1 MINVSELEPLNQL
14 SECIV
19 NLDYENIEQAAQD
32 AIAAGIPAYTAVT
45 QGMAKGMEIVGQKF
59 EEGEYYLAELIV
71 AADIMMKGMRVLEP
85 YLKEKD
91 RVPKGKVVLGTVKG
105 DLHDI
110 GKNLVSILL
119 EGAGFMVI
127 DLGIDVPVTRFVE
140 TVRAEKPDVL
150 GLSALLSPCIA
161 EMKRVIQAL
170 QEAGL
175 RDAVKVIVGGAT
187 LTDEVAK
194 QIEADYRAKDA
205 VEGVSICQSW
215 VTEGKPRE

>member
-1 MINVSELEPLNQL
+1 MSELEPLNRL

-19 NLDYENIEQAAQD
+19 NLDFENIEHAAQD

-71 AADIMMKGMRVLEP
+71 AADVMMKGMQVLAP

-91 RVPKGKVVLGTVKG
+91 RVPKGKVILGTVKG

-119 EGAGFMVI
+119 EGAGFTVI
-127 DLGIDVPVTRFVE
+127 DLGIDVPVPRFVE
-140 TVRAEKPDVL
+140 TVRMENPNIL

-170 QEAGL
+170 QEVGL
-175 RDAVKVIVGGAT
+175 RDTVKVIVGGAT

-194 QIEADYRAKDA
+194 QIGADYRAKDA
-205 VEGVSICQSW
+205 VDGVSMCQTW
-215 VTEGKPRE
+215 VTERNLQE

>member
-1 MINVSELEPLNQL
+1 MSELNLLNQL

-19 NLDYENIEQAAQD
+19 NLDFENIEQTAQD
-32 AIAAGIPAYTAVT
+32 AITAGIPAYVAVT

-71 AADIMMKGMRVLEP
+71 AADVMMKGMQVLEP

-119 EGAGFMVI
+119 EGAGFTVI
-127 DLGIDVPVTRFVE
+127 DLGIDVPEARFVE
-140 TVRAEKPDVL
+140 IVRVEKPDVL

-170 QEAGL
+170 REAGL
-175 RDAVKVIVGGAT
+175 RDTVKVIVGGAT

-194 QIEADYRAKDA
+194 QIGADYRAKDA
-205 VEGVSICQSW
+205 VDGVSMCQTW
-215 VTEGKPRE
+215 VTERKPPE

>member
-1 MINVSELEPLNQL
+1 MSELNLLNQL
-14 SECIV
+14 SERIV
-19 NLDYENIEQAAQD
+19 NLDFENIEQTAQD
-32 AIAAGIPAYTAVT
+32 AITAGIPAYVAVT

-71 AADIMMKGMRVLEP
+71 AADVMMKGMQVLEP

-119 EGAGFMVI
+119 EGAGFTVI
-127 DLGIDVPVTRFVE
+127 DLGIDVPEARFVE
-140 TVRAEKPDVL
+140 IVRVEKPDVL

-161 EMKRVIQAL
+161 EMKRIIQAL

-175 RDAVKVIVGGAT
+175 RDTVKVIVGGAT

-194 QIEADYRAKDA
+194 QIGADYRAKDA
-205 VEGVSICQSW
+205 VDGVSMCQTW
-215 VTEGKPRE
+215 VTKRKPQE

>member
-1 MINVSELEPLNQL
+1 MSELNLLNQL

-19 NLDYENIEQAAQD
+19 NLDFENIEQTAQD
-32 AIAAGIPAYTAVT
+32 AITAGIPAYVAVT

-71 AADIMMKGMRVLEP
+71 AADVMMKGMQVLEP

-119 EGAGFMVI
+119 EGAGFTVI
-127 DLGIDVPVTRFVE
+127 DLGIDVPEARFVE
-140 TVRAEKPDVL
+140 IVRVEKPDVL

-175 RDAVKVIVGGAT
+175 RDTVKVIVGGAT

-194 QIEADYRAKDA
+194 QIGADYRAKDA
-205 VEGVSICQSW
+205 VDGVSMCQTW
-215 VTEGKPRE
+215 VTKRKPQE

>member
-1 MINVSELEPLNQL
+1 MSELEPLNRL

-19 NLDYENIEQAAQD
+19 NLDFENIEHAAQD

-71 AADIMMKGMRVLEP
+71 AADVMMKGMQVLAP

-91 RVPKGKVVLGTVKG
+91 RVPKGKVILGTVKG

-119 EGAGFMVI
+119 EGAGFTVI
-127 DLGIDVPVTRFVE
+127 DLGIDVPVPRFVE
-140 TVRAEKPDVL
+140 TVRMENPDIL

-170 QEAGL
+170 QEVGL
-175 RDAVKVIVGGAT
+175 RDTVKVIVGGAT
-187 LTDEVAK
+187 LTNEVAK
-194 QIEADYRAKDA
+194 QIGADYRAKDA
-205 VEGVSICQSW
+205 VDGVSMCQTW
-215 VTEGKPRE
+215 VTERNLQE

>member
-1 MINVSELEPLNQL
+1 MSELKPLNRL
-14 SECIV
+14 SDCIV
-19 NLDYENIEQAAQD
+19 NLEFENIEQAAQD

-59 EEGEYYLAELIV
+59 EDGEYYLAELIV
-71 AADIMMKGMRVLEP
+71 AADIMMKGMQVFEP

-119 EGAGFMVI
+119 EGAGFTVI
-127 DLGIDVPVTRFVE
+127 DLGIDVPITQFVE

-170 QEAGL
+170 HEAGL
-175 RDAVKVIVGGAT
+175 RDTVKVIVGGAT

-194 QIEADYRAKDA
+194 QIGADYRAKDA
-205 VEGVSICQSW
+205 VDGISMCQTW
-215 VTEGKPRE
+215 VAERKPQE

>member
-1 MINVSELEPLNQL
+1 MSELEPLNRL

-19 NLDYENIEQAAQD
+19 NLDFENVEQAAQD
-32 AIAAGIPAYTAVT
+32 AITAGIPAYTAVT

-71 AADIMMKGMRVLEP
+71 AADVMMKGMQVLEP

-91 RVPKGKVVLGTVKG
+91 RVSKGKVVLGTVEG

-119 EGAGFMVI
+119 EGAGFTVI
-127 DLGIDVPVTRFVE
+127 DLGIDVSVPRFVE
-140 TVRAEKPDVL
+140 TVQAEKPDVL

-170 QEAGL
+170 EEAGL
-175 RDAVKVIVGGAT
+175 RDTVRVIVGGAT

-194 QIEADYRAKDA
+194 QIGADYRAKDA
-205 VEGVSICQSW
+205 VDGVAMCQTW
-215 VTEGKPRE
+215 VAERKPRE

>member
-1 MINVSELEPLNQL
+1 MSELEPLNRL

-19 NLDYENIEQAAQD
+19 NLDFENVEQAAQD

-71 AADIMMKGMRVLEP
+71 AADVMMKGMQVLEP

-91 RVPKGKVVLGTVKG
+91 RVSKGKVVLGTVEG

-119 EGAGFMVI
+119 EGAGFTVI
-127 DLGIDVPVTRFVE
+127 DLGIDVSVPRFVE
-140 TVRAEKPDVL
+140 TVQAEKPDVL

-170 QEAGL
+170 EEAGL
-175 RDAVKVIVGGAT
+175 RDAVRVIVGGAT

-194 QIEADYRAKDA
+194 QIGADYRAKDA
-205 VEGVSICQSW
+205 VDGVAMCQTW
-215 VTEGKPRE
+215 VAERKPRE

>member
-1 MINVSELEPLNQL
+1 MSELNLLNQL

-19 NLDYENIEQAAQD
+19 NLDFENIEQTAQD
-32 AIAAGIPAYTAVT
+32 AITAGIPAYVAVT

-71 AADIMMKGMRVLEP
+71 AADVMMKGMQVLEP

-119 EGAGFMVI
+119 EGAGFTVI
-127 DLGIDVPVTRFVE
+127 DLGIDVPEARFVE
-140 TVRAEKPDVL
+140 IVRVEKPDVL

-161 EMKRVIQAL
+161 EMKRIIQAL

-175 RDAVKVIVGGAT
+175 RDTVKVIVGGAT

-194 QIEADYRAKDA
+194 QIGADYRAKDA
-205 VEGVSICQSW
+205 VDGVSMCQTW
-215 VTEGKPRE
+215 VTKRKPQE

>member
-1 MINVSELEPLNQL
+1 MSELNLLNQL

-19 NLDYENIEQAAQD
+19 NLDFENIEQTAQD
-32 AIAAGIPAYTAVT
+32 AITAGIPAYVAVT

-71 AADIMMKGMRVLEP
+71 AADVMMKGMQVLEP

-119 EGAGFMVI
+119 EGAGFTVI
-127 DLGIDVPVTRFVE
+127 DLGIDVPETRFVE
-140 TVRAEKPDVL
+140 IVRVEKPDVL

-175 RDAVKVIVGGAT
+175 RDTVKVIVGGAT

-194 QIEADYRAKDA
+194 QIGADYRAKDA
-205 VEGVSICQSW
+205 VDGVSMCQTW
-215 VTEGKPRE
+215 VTKRKPQE

>member
-1 MINVSELEPLNQL
+1 MSEQKPLNRL

-19 NLDYENIEQAAQD
+19 NLDFENVEQAAQD

-71 AADIMMKGMRVLEP
+71 AADIMMKGMQVLEP

-91 RVPKGKVVLGTVKG
+91 HVPKGKVVLGTVKG

-119 EGAGFMVI
+119 EGAGFVVI
-127 DLGIDVPVTRFVE
+127 DLGIDVPVTLFVE
-140 TVRAEKPDVL
+140 TVRAENPDVL

-175 RDAVKVIVGGAT
+175 RDTVKVIVGGAT

-194 QIEADYRAKDA
+194 QIGADYRAKDA
-205 VEGVSICQSW
+205 VDGVSMCQTW
-215 VTEGKPRE
+215 VTAKEPRE

>member
-1 MINVSELEPLNQL
+1 MSELNLLNQL

-19 NLDYENIEQAAQD
+19 NLDFENIEQTAQD
-32 AIAAGIPAYTAVT
+32 AITAGIPAYVAVT

-71 AADIMMKGMRVLEP
+71 AADVMMKGMQVLEP

-119 EGAGFMVI
+119 EGAGFTVI
-127 DLGIDVPVTRFVE
+127 DLGIDVPVARFVE
-140 TVRAEKPDVL
+140 IVRAEKPDVL

-175 RDAVKVIVGGAT
+175 RDTVKVIVGGAT

-194 QIEADYRAKDA
+194 QIGADYRAKDA
-205 VEGVSICQSW
+205 VDGVSMCQTW
-215 VTEGKPRE
+215 VTKRKPRE

>member
-1 MINVSELEPLNQL
+1 MSEFEPLNRL
-14 SECIV
+14 SDCIV
-19 NLDYENIEQAAQD
+19 NLDFENIEQATQD

-45 QGMAKGMEIVGQKF
+45 QGMSKGMEIVGRKF

-71 AADIMMKGMRVLEP
+71 AADVMMKGMQVLAP

-91 RVPKGKVVLGTVKG
+91 RVPKGKVILGTVKG

-119 EGAGFMVI
+119 EGAGFTVI
-127 DLGIDVPVTRFVE
+127 DLGIDVPIPRFVE
-140 TVRAEKPDVL
+140 TVRMENPDIL

-170 QEAGL
+170 QETGL

-194 QIEADYRAKDA
+194 QIGADYRAKDA
-205 VEGVSICQSW
+205 VDGVSMCQTW
-215 VTEGKPRE
+215 VTERKPQE

>member
-1 MINVSELEPLNQL
+1 MSELEPLNRL
-14 SECIV
+14 SECII
-19 NLDYENIEQAAQD
+19 NLDFENVEQATQD
-32 AIAAGIPAYTAVT
+32 AITAGIPAYTAVT

-71 AADIMMKGMRVLEP
+71 AADVMMKGMQVLEP

-91 RVPKGKVVLGTVKG
+91 RVSKGKVVLGTVEG

-119 EGAGFMVI
+119 EGAGFTVI
-127 DLGIDVPVTRFVE
+127 DLGIDVSVPRFVE
-140 TVRAEKPDVL
+140 TVQAEKPDVL

-170 QEAGL
+170 EEAGL
-175 RDAVKVIVGGAT
+175 RDTVRVIVGGAT

-194 QIEADYRAKDA
+194 QIGADYRAKDA
-205 VEGVSICQSW
+205 VDGVAMCQTW
-215 VTEGKPRE
+215 VAERKPRE

>member
-1 MINVSELEPLNQL
+1 MSEQEPLNRL

-19 NLDYENIEQAAQD
+19 NLEFENVEQAAQD

-71 AADIMMKGMRVLEP
+71 AADVMMKGMQVLEP

-91 RVPKGKVVLGTVKG
+91 RVSKGKVVLGTVKG

-119 EGAGFMVI
+119 EGAGFTVI
-127 DLGIDVPVTRFVE
+127 DLGIDVPVPQFVE
-140 TVRAEKPDVL
+140 TVRTEKPDVL

-161 EMKRVIQAL
+161 EMKQVIQAL
-170 QEAGL
+170 EEARL
-175 RDAVKVIVGGAT
+175 RETVKVIVGGAT

-194 QIEADYRAKDA
+194 QIGADYRAKDA
-205 VEGVSICQSW
+205 VDGVAMCQTW
-215 VTEGKPRE
+215 VAERKPRE

>member
-1 MINVSELEPLNQL
+1 MSETEPLNRL

-19 NLDYENIEQAAQD
+19 NLDFENIERAAQD

-71 AADIMMKGMRVLEP
+71 AADVMMKGMQVLEP

-119 EGAGFMVI
+119 EGAGFTAI
-127 DLGIDVPVTRFVE
+127 DLGIDVPLARFVE
-140 TVRAEKPDVL
+140 IVRAEKPDVL

-170 QEAGL
+170 REAGL
-175 RDAVKVIVGGAT
+175 RDTVKVIVGGAT
-187 LTDEVAK
+187 LTDEVGK
-194 QIEADYRAKDA
+194 QIGADYRAKDA
-205 VEGVSICQSW
+205 VDGVSMCQTW
-215 VTEGKPRE
+215 VAKGKPRE

>member
-1 MINVSELEPLNQL
+1 MSELNLLNQL

-19 NLDYENIEQAAQD
+19 NLDFENIEQTAQD
-32 AIAAGIPAYTAVT
+32 AITAGIPAYVAVT

-71 AADIMMKGMRVLEP
+71 AADVMMKGMQVLEP

-119 EGAGFMVI
+119 EGAGFTVI
-127 DLGIDVPVTRFVE
+127 DLGIDVPEARFVE
-140 TVRAEKPDVL
+140 IVRVEKPDVL

-161 EMKRVIQAL
+161 LK
-170 QEAGL
+170 
-175 RDAVKVIVGGAT
+175 
-187 LTDEVAK
+187 
-194 QIEADYRAKDA
+194 
-205 VEGVSICQSW
+205 
-215 VTEGKPRE
+215 

>member
-1 MINVSELEPLNQL
+1 MSELNLLNQL

-19 NLDYENIEQAAQD
+19 NLDFENIEQTAQD
-32 AIAAGIPAYTAVT
+32 AITAGIPAYVAVT

-71 AADIMMKGMRVLEP
+71 AADVMMKGMQVLEP

-127 DLGIDVPVTRFVE
+127 DLGIDVPEARFVE
-140 TVRAEKPDVL
+140 IVRVEKPDVL

-170 QEAGL
+170 HEAGL
-175 RDAVKVIVGGAT
+175 CDTVKVIVGGAT

-194 QIEADYRAKDA
+194 QIGADYRAKDA
-205 VEGVSICQSW
+205 VDGVAMCQTW
-215 VTEGKPRE
+215 VVERKPRE

>member
-1 MINVSELEPLNQL
+1 MITMSETDYLNRL
-14 SECIV
+14 SDCIV
-19 NLDYENIEQAAQD
+19 NLDFENIEQIAQD

-59 EEGEYYLAELIV
+59 EAGEFYLAELIV
-71 AADIMMKGMRVLEP
+71 AADIMINGMQVLEP

-119 EGAGFMVI
+119 EGAGFEVI

-140 TVRAEKPDVL
+140 TVRNEKADVL

-170 QEAGL
+170 
-175 RDAVKVIVGGAT
+175 RDAELRETVKVIVGGAT

-194 QIEADYRAKDA
+194 QIDADYRAKDA
-205 VEGVSICQSW
+205 VDGVSMCQAW
-215 VTEGKPRE
+215 VAKRNPLE

>member
-1 MINVSELEPLNQL
+1 MSELNLLNQL

-19 NLDYENIEQAAQD
+19 NLDFENIEQTAQD
-32 AIAAGIPAYTAVT
+32 AITAGIPAYVAIT

-71 AADIMMKGMRVLEP
+71 AADVMMKGMQVLEP

-119 EGAGFMVI
+119 EGAGFTVI
-127 DLGIDVPVTRFVE
+127 DLGIDVPVARFVE
-140 TVRAEKPDVL
+140 IVRAEKPDVL

-170 QEAGL
+170 RETRL
-175 RDAVKVIVGGAT
+175 RDTVKVIVGGAT

-194 QIEADYRAKDA
+194 QIGADYRAKDA
-205 VEGVSICQSW
+205 VDGVSMCQTW
-215 VTEGKPRE
+215 VTKRKPQE